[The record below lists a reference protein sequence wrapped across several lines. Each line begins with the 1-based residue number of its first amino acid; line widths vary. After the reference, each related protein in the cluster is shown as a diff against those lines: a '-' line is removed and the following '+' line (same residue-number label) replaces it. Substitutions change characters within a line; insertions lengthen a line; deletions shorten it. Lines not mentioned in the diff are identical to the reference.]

1 MSKKAKSQIIQSKLQ
16 EIRDFCLAH
25 ADPAR
30 VQKYARYFVEGY
42 DAYGIEQKVYEE
54 QRDRWIKE
62 FVGDLDFDGF
72 LTLGEALLKN
82 GKYEEASFAIGF
94 AAAFPEEY
102 SSIVLERLG
111 NWLEEGGFRNWAHT
125 DVFCGMVIRQ
135 FFAAKKTKLEEFSS
149 WRESSSKWKRRAV
162 PVSLIEALR
171 AGYAIP
177 PLLKFIIPLMMDQE
191 KVVHQGL
198 GWFLREAWKREPEP
212 VEKLLLQW
220 KDRCPRLIVQY
231 ATEKLTS
238 EEKKKYRRK
247 SKS

>member
-42 DAYGIEQKVYEE
+42 DAYGIEPKLYEE

-62 FVGDLDFDGF
+62 FARDLDFDGF

-102 SSIVLERLG
+102 SSTVLERLG
-111 NWLEEGGFRNWAHT
+111 HWLEEGGFRNWAHT
-125 DVFCGMVIRQ
+125 DVFCGMVLRQ
-135 FFAAKKTKLEEFSS
+135 FFATKKTKLEEFSS

-171 AGYAIP
+171 AGYGIP
-177 PLLKFIIPLMMDQE
+177 PLLQFIVPLMMDQE

-198 GWFLREAWKREPEP
+198 GWFLREAWKREAEP

-238 EEKKKYRRK
+238 EEKQKYRRK